1 MPMSLMSD
9 LRCNVCD
16 EQVQASKVAQHVSGR
31 NHSIKKK
38 VAEFNEMNS
47 QFRPSYLND
56 ISTVRAW
63 IRDLYRYDF
72 LTTGAT

>member
-1 MPMSLMSD
+1 MSD

-16 EQVQASKVAQHVSGR
+16 EQLQAGMVAQHVSGR

-72 LTTGAT
+72 LSTGAT

>member
-1 MPMSLMSD
+1 MSD

-16 EQVQASKVAQHVSGR
+16 EQVQASMVAQHVSGR

-72 LTTGAT
+72 LSTGAT

>member
-1 MPMSLMSD
+1 MSLMSD

-16 EQVQASKVAQHVSGR
+16 EQVQASTVAQHVSGR

>member
-1 MPMSLMSD
+1 MSLMSD

-16 EQVQASKVAQHVSGR
+16 EKVQSSMVAQHVSGW

-72 LTTGAT
+72 LSTGAT

>member
-1 MPMSLMSD
+1 MSLMSD

-16 EQVQASKVAQHVSGR
+16 EQVQASMVAQHVSGR

-72 LTTGAT
+72 LSTGAT

>member
-1 MPMSLMSD
+1 MSLMSD

-16 EQVQASKVAQHVSGR
+16 EKVQASMVAQHVSGR

-72 LTTGAT
+72 LSTGAT